1 MLAGT
6 WSGEELI
13 EKILILRGGRG
24 FIVFKNGASMTISV
38 SIEGESVTVKQYGK
52 SNASFFPELPR
63 QEALKIAATASP
75 IEWKL
80 KLDGNT
86 LAGTKKTLVADKKS
100 STGVSEGVV
109 NVSWVKQR

>member
-1 MLAGT
+1 MMAIAGMAAIAAT
-6 WSGEELI
+6 PTVSNVTAKQRFPWNGLVDIFCTVSGI
-13 EKILILRGGRG
+13 DGTT
-24 FIVFKNGASMTISV
+24 NG
-38 SIEGESVTVKQYGK
+38 
-52 SNASFFPELPR
+52 
-63 QEALKIAATASP
+63 LKFVVAAVMPDSSDVNIAATASP